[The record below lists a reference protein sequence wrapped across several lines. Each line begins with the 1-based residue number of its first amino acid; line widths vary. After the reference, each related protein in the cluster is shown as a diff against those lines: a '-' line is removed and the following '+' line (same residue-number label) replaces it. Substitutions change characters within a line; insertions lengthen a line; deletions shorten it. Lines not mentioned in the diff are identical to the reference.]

1 MWLDLFPARGTK
13 KLFCRE
19 RSPNLD
25 IYLSALMMDVSDIGN
40 LASDSS
46 AQTVDQLAVSAAVAT
61 AQQQQQMGGAVGCDD
76 DPSP

>member
-46 AQTVDQLAVSAAVAT
+46 AVCLLGLRTS
-61 AQQQQQMGGAVGCDD
+61 
-76 DPSP
+76 SS